1 MKTNV
6 NPVAIGMFVLVAS
19 VISVAAVM
27 IFGAAKFFAKTETFI
42 SYFSESVNG
51 LDVGAPLKYKGVTIG
66 KVEKIM
72 MASSKTIRESKV
84 AVIYSI
90 DVNLLR
96 RRTGKTVVDFD
107 TWINQQI
114 SDGLRAKLNYQS
126 IVTGML
132 YIELDFL
139 AGAGEPYKL
148 QYRGKRDIIEI
159 PSSESG
165 LAELVKAFGKTI
177 EQVAQIDFKSI
188 GDNANNLLANLNNVV
203 ANPDTQN
210 APKKVADL
218 LDSSNT
224 LVKNVNDVVASDDVK
239 NAPKNLN
246 KLMGDASQFMN
257 SSQSEFVALSK
268 AGQNTFA
275 NIDNVLKN
283 VDTIVAPQSP
293 LRYELAVL
301 IRTLNESLNSISN
314 LTDYIE
320 RNPSSLLTGKKK
332 AKENSN
338 EK

>member
-1 MKTNV
+1 MKKNV
-6 NPVAIGMFVLVAS
+6 NPVAIGMFVLAS
-19 VISVAAVM
+19 AVISVVAVVV
-27 IFGAAKFFAKTETFI
+27 FGAAKFFAKTETFI
-42 SYFSESVNG
+42 SFFSESVNG
-51 LDVGAPLKYKGVTIG
+51 LDVGAPLKYKGVKIG

-72 MASSKTIRESKV
+72 MAPSKTIRQSKV

-90 DVNLLR
+90 DVDLLR
-96 RRTGKTVVDFD
+96 RRTGKTVVDFN

-114 SDGLRAKLNYQS
+114 TDGLRAKLNYQS
-126 IVTGML
+126 VVTGML

-139 AGAGEPYKL
+139 AQAGESYKL
-148 QYRGKRDIIEI
+148 YYRGKRNMIEI

-165 LAELVKAFGKTI
+165 LAELVKAFSKTI
-177 EQVAQIDFKSI
+177 ENVSQIDFKAI
-188 GDNANNLLANLNNVV
+188 GENTNNLLANLNTIV
-203 ANPDTQN
+203 ANPETQS
-210 APKKVADL
+210 APQKISQL
-218 LDSSNT
+218 LDTSNV
-224 LVKNVNDVVASDDVK
+224 LVKNVNDIVVSDDVK

-246 KLMGDASQFMN
+246 KLMTDASQFMGT
-257 SSQSEFVALSK
+257 SQAEFLALSK
-268 AGQNTFA
+268 AGQSTFA
-275 NIDNVLKN
+275 NIDSVLKN

-332 AKENSN
+332 AKEASN

>member
-6 NPVAIGMFVLVAS
+6 NPVAIGLFVLVAS

>member
-1 MKTNV
+1 MKKNV
-6 NPVAIGMFVLVAS
+6 NPVAIGMFVLAAS
-19 VISVAAVM
+19 VIAVVAVV

-42 SYFSESVNG
+42 SFFSESVNG
-51 LDVGAPLKYKGVTIG
+51 LDVGAPLKYKGVKIG

-72 MASSKTIRESKV
+72 MAPSKTIRESKV

-90 DVNLLR
+90 DVDLLR
-96 RRTGKTVVDFD
+96 RRTGRTVSDFD

-114 SDGLRAKLNYQS
+114 TDGLRAKLNYQS

-139 AGAGEPYKL
+139 AQVGEPYKL
-148 QYRGKRDIIEI
+148 YYRGNRNMIEI

-165 LAELVKAFGKTI
+165 LAELVKAFSKTI
-177 EQVAQIDFKSI
+177 ENVSQIDFKAI
-188 GDNANNLLANLNNVV
+188 GNNANNLLANLNNVV
-203 ANPDTQN
+203 ANPETQS
-210 APKKVADL
+210 APQKISQL
-218 LDSSNT
+218 LDSSNV
-224 LVKNVNDVVASDDVK
+224 LVKNINDIVVSDDVK
-239 NAPKNLN
+239 DAPKNLN
-246 KLMGDASQFMN
+246 KLMTDASQFMN
-257 SSQSEFVALSK
+257 ASQTEFMALSK
-268 AGQNTFA
+268 AGQTTFA
-275 NIDNVLKN
+275 NIDSVLKN

-332 AKENSN
+332 AKEASN